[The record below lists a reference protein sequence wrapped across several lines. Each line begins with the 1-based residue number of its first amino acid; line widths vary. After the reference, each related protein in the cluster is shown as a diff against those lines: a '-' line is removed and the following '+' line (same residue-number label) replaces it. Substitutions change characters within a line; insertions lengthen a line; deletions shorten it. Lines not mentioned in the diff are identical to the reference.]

1 MAKIVTSESHFRVDP
16 SKAARDRKSPEEFQ
30 RLQRGLRRTFK
41 HYKTR
46 SNAEAAIRMS
56 KFDRKD
62 VFISEAFYMGFKL

>member
-1 MAKIVTSESHFRVDP
+1 MAKIVTSESHFKVHP

-41 HYKTR
+41 RYKTFA
-46 SNAEAAIRMS
+46 NAEAAVRMS

-62 VFISEAFYMGFKL
+62 VHISEGFYMGFVL